1 MRVFVTKIR
10 RQSFS
15 LIELLITIAIIAIL
29 AGILLPALN
38 SARERAIA
46 VNCTGNLRQIGHFLH
61 SYTDDNRD
69 WGPQMF
75 DDHFL
80 LNGSEITQVWQDRLM
95 YYYMPDV
102 PVSNLHHVITTEE
115 EKRKIR
121 PIFACPSHNN
131 TEFPRNEV
139 QYIWRHYGMNEH
151 MGGAVEKNSIQAY
164 SGRHLSRLRRPSA
177 RVWIGDL
184 GPNTRTQGIP
194 GAPHIVTGG
203 AHREIQ
209 GYFIAYRHLSLANLV
224 FADGHAASRS
234 YSQTPLTYADYFF
247 SSNQEN

>member
-1 MRVFVTKIR
+1 
-10 RQSFS
+10 
-15 LIELLITIAIIAIL
+15 
-29 AGILLPALN
+29 
-38 SARERAIA
+38 
-46 VNCTGNLRQIGHFLH
+46 
-61 SYTDDNRD
+61 
-69 WGPQMF
+69 
-75 DDHFL
+75 
-80 LNGSEITQVWQDRLM
+80 
-95 YYYMPDV
+95 
-102 PVSNLHHVITTEE
+102 
-115 EKRKIR
+115 
-121 PIFACPSHNN
+121 
-131 TEFPRNEV
+131 
-139 QYIWRHYGMNEH
+139 MNEH

-247 SSNQEN
+247 SSFREN

>member
-80 LNGSEITQVWQDRLM
+80 LNGSEITQVWQNRLM

-151 MGGAVEKNSIQAY
+151 MGGAVEKKFHTGIQREA
-164 SGRHLSRLRRPSA
+164 SVPSA
-177 RVWIGDL
+177 QTFRKSLDWRL
-184 GPNTRTQGIP
+184 GTKYQNAGNTGS
-194 GAPHIVTGG
+194 AP
-203 AHREIQ
+203 
-209 GYFIAYRHLSLANLV
+209 YRHR
-224 FADGHAASRS
+224 RS
-234 YSQTPLTYADYFF
+234 A
-247 SSNQEN
+247 